1 MAESDRRGD
10 VFRKVQTFGRGMA
23 LLGLE
28 RHSPIGL
35 CDQSKPSENAD
46 SRS

>member
-1 MAESDRRGD
+1 MAESGNGD
-10 VFRKVQTFGRGMA
+10 DCFRKSQTFGRRMA